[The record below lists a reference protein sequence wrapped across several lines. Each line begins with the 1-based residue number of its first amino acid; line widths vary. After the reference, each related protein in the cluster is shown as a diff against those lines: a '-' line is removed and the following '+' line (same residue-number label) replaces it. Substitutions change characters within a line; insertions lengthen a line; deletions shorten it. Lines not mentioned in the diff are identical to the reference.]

1 VICAVLRRFILALAA
16 LLLPLLFTACNTG
29 NASLGLLGKP
39 APALNLPGHPLAS
52 LHGHPV
58 VLNFWASWCA
68 PCLLEFPSLEALQQQ
83 LPGVTVLAVSF
94 DRDPQAYARF
104 LRQHHITV
112 RTALDT
118 TGRSN
123 TAYGTSEPPETYILD
138 SSGVVR
144 RRFIG
149 AQDWTDPEIE
159 SYLRALE

>member
-1 VICAVLRRFILALAA
+1 VLRRLVLAVAA
-16 LLLPLLFTACNTG
+16 LLLPLLLTACNTG
-29 NASLGLLGKP
+29 NAPLGLLGKP
-39 APALNLPGHPLAS
+39 APSLNLPGHPLAS
-52 LHGHPV
+52 LRGRPI

-68 PCLLEFPSLEALQQQ
+68 PCLLEFPSLEALQRQ

-94 DRDPQAYARF
+94 DRDPRAYARF
-104 LRQHHITV
+104 LRQHQITV

-118 TGRSN
+118 SGRSN
-123 TAYGTSEPPETYILD
+123 QAFGTTEPPETYILD
-138 SSGVVR
+138 SHGIVR